1 MEIGW
6 RCKCSNVLSWPIL
19 INRGLNH
26 EKKEVVKK
34 RKGKEGIPREV
45 IYLCIFECAK
55 AKAVK
60 IKEVNAKALPILSV
74 TSEALTT
81 TIFWW

>member
-1 MEIGW
+1 M
-6 RCKCSNVLSWPIL
+6 
-19 INRGLNH
+19 
-26 EKKEVVKK
+26 
-34 RKGKEGIPREV
+34 
-45 IYLCIFECAK
+45 YLCIFECAK

-81 TIFWW
+81 TIFW